1 MYFLKL
7 SMRADL
13 KKTKLTS
20 KLIPQ
25 SIFNINIPKRYIYH
39 NLIKNFQYYK
49 CNLLLWALF
58 PIMPFFGSL
67 IGKKNYQIKPNN

>member
-25 SIFNINIPKRYIYH
+25 SVFNINIPKRYIYH
-39 NLIKNFQYYK
+39 NLIKKIQYYK

-58 PIMPFFGSL
+58 PIMPFW
-67 IGKKNYQIKPNN
+67 IPN

>member
-13 KKTKLTS
+13 KKPKLTS

-49 CNLLLWALF
+49 CKSSFMDSF
-58 PIMPFFGSL
+58 PL
-67 IGKKNYQIKPNN
+67 